1 LRAEVGYNPE
11 LAAKHDDGIFW
22 ISWDD
27 VLRYFQNVQL
37 SWNPAL
43 FSFRVTTHSFWPK
56 EQGPLNDTFNVGENP
71 QYVMVLSKEA
81 IAKKGHNMGADL
93 PACHQARTRR
103 LRSKLQD
110 FFFLT
115 STSGSLHSLSTGQR
129 FSYDLFVEEY
139 RQKRADLVSSRS
151 KFTHK
156 RSLYKQSSRLGP
168 I

>member
-71 QYVMVLSKEA
+71 QYVMVLSNEA
-81 IAKKGHNMGADL
+81 ISKKATIWVLISRHVTKQEQEG
-93 PACHQARTRR
+93 CEV
-103 LRSKLQD
+103 SCKI
-110 FFFLT
+110 
-115 STSGSLHSLSTGQR
+115 
-129 FSYDLFVEEY
+129 FS
-139 RQKRADLVSSRS
+139 S
-151 KFTHK
+151 
-156 RSLYKQSSRLGP
+156 
-168 I
+168 